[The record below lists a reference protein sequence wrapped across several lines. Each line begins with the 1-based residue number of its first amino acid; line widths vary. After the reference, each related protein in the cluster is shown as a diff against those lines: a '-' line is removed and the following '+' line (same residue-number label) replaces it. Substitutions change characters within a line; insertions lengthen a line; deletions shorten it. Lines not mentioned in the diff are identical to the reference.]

1 MARNMTTGKSRH
13 GRALTIFLPFLVL
26 TAGATSAAQATTYY
40 VNSAT
45 GNDRAAGTT
54 ADQPWRSLAR
64 VRDYP
69 LMPGDQVLLMAGS
82 RWQEP
87 LTITRSGRSG
97 APISVAAFGTGARPR
112 IDAGGISPHGVGVI
126 NAEYVSVSG
135 LEVTNDNPAPAQRFG
150 VLVSAVDRGVTR
162 GIRISDMYIH
172 DVRGVNDRKDNGGIV
187 FSATGKKLPTRF
199 QDLVIERNIVWKVDR
214 SGIAGIA
221 DRISAKDWFPS
232 EKIVIRD
239 NLVEDIGGDGIVPRG
254 TDGALIEHNIV
265 RYAGAR
271 APGYNAGIWQWSTDN
286 SLIQLNEAAYTRTRY
301 DGQGFDSDFNSRRTT
316 LLYNY
321 SHDNAGGFLLICS
334 PGRNDKDNLGNR
346 GTVARYNVSRNDALR
361 IFQLAGN
368 VSDVLVEKNVIHV
381 GKGMD
386 VQMVVATNWDG
397 WAQDVR
403 IVENDFKVAG
413 TARYGSESGRSGP
426 DYLIKAGFAP
436 AQYIRFR
443 DNRYW
448 GSHVLPQPAG
458 RGGGRRDPALSR
470 SARRLAG
477 AGVRSGQGRGLSRIH
492 GPAPRLDAGH
502 AATRTGPGGSAAPAA
517 PHLHLRSAP
526 LTGGAGGMHRPCPAI
541 TRPLQGERD
550 APVHLAGAQFVQ
562 HGVHLVERPGRHV
575 RLHLALDREGDRFG
589 QVAPRADDRPA
600 HGHALE
606 YHVEDR
612 RREIARRQADQ
623 ADGRAPKSLGR
634 RSPGQRRGATPPS
647 PARHG
652 RRRRSHSAL
661 PPRHCR
667 PAHPAPGPRPA
678 TGPAPACSRQCP
690 AR

>member
-1 MARNMTTGKSRH
+1 MARNMTMGKSRH
-13 GRALTIFLPFLVL
+13 GRALTLFLPFLVL

-112 IDAGGISPHGVGVI
+112 IDAGGVSPHGVGVI

-135 LEVTNDNPAPAQRFG
+135 LEVTNDNSAPAQRFG
-150 VLVSAVDRGVTR
+150 VLVSAIDRGVTR

-436 AQYIRFR
+436 AQFIRFR

-448 GSHVLPQPAG
+448 GSHVDLPAEAAGDVIPPYLDQPADWQVPVF
-458 RGGGRRDPALSR
+458 DPARAEGFPEFMARHRAWMLAMLQRELGQAVQPRQPRRISIFE
-470 SARRLAG
+470 ARR
-477 AGVRSGQGRGLSRIH
+477 
-492 GPAPRLDAGH
+492 
-502 AATRTGPGGSAAPAA
+502 
-517 PHLHLRSAP
+517 
-526 LTGGAGGMHRPCPAI
+526 
-541 TRPLQGERD
+541 
-550 APVHLAGAQFVQ
+550 
-562 HGVHLVERPGRHV
+562 
-575 RLHLALDREGDRFG
+575 
-589 QVAPRADDRPA
+589 
-600 HGHALE
+600 
-606 YHVEDR
+606 
-612 RREIARRQADQ
+612 
-623 ADGRAPKSLGR
+623 
-634 RSPGQRRGATPPS
+634 
-647 PARHG
+647 
-652 RRRRSHSAL
+652 
-661 PPRHCR
+661 
-667 PAHPAPGPRPA
+667 
-678 TGPAPACSRQCP
+678 
-690 AR
+690 